1 MICPAVDESS
11 PPGLDPP
18 RPRLFGAVGLS
29 ARLLLLTILFVMV
42 AEVLIYVPSVANF
55 RRNWLSDRLAAAQM
69 AALVMDA
76 APTDKLSDDLEA
88 RLLAGVNALAVA
100 VKSGGTRRLLAVAD
114 RVPEVSRTYDLRA
127 ARWTDLIVNA
137 FVTLLS
143 VDGRPVRVV
152 GEGMRG
158 ADFVEIV
165 IDEAPLRAAMIDFS
179 RNILLLSLLIS
190 AITAGLVFLAL
201 HLLIVRPV
209 RRLAGNIAA
218 FASDPEDA
226 SRVITPSRRGDEIG
240 LAERA
245 LERME
250 TVLAGELRQ
259 KRRLAELGLA
269 VSKINHELRN
279 MLTTAQLLTDR
290 LERTTDPL
298 VQRVAPRLI
307 ATLGR
312 AISFCEATLAYGRAA
327 ERPPERRRLALKPVV
342 DELKDLA
349 ALAPSA
355 GIVLHADIPD
365 GLTVNAD
372 PDQLSRILVNL
383 VRNAVQALSQAGTG
397 DGPPRID
404 VSARREGEAVIVLVA
419 DNGPGLS
426 ERARANLFAAFQG
439 SARAG
444 GTGLGLAIAAE
455 LTRLHG
461 GALTLDNTPTG
472 ARFRLVLPDRTV
484 VKRGAAPFHEPVAN
498 RSRTL

>member
-1 MICPAVDESS
+1 VDAPSPSS
-11 PPGLDPP
+11 LDPQ
-18 RPRLFGAVGLS
+18 RARRSGALGLS

-55 RRNWLSDRLAAAQM
+55 RRTWLNDRLAAAQM
-69 AALVMDA
+69 AALVLDA
-76 APTDKLSDDLEA
+76 APAEKLSDELEA
-88 RLLAGVNALAVA
+88 RLLAGVNARAVA
-100 VKSGGTRRLLAVAD
+100 VKTAGVRRLLAVAD
-114 RVPEVSRTYDLRA
+114 HVPEVSRTYDLRT

-137 FVTLLS
+137 FVTLFS
-143 VDGRPVRVV
+143 PDERPVRVV
-152 GEGMRG
+152 GKGVGG

-165 IDEAPLRAAMIDFS
+165 LDEAPLRAAMIDFS
-179 RNILLLSLLIS
+179 RNILVLSLLIS

-201 HLLIVRPV
+201 HRLIVRPV

-218 FASDPEDA
+218 FAGDPEDD

-240 LAERA
+240 VAEKA

-250 TVLAGELRQ
+250 TALSGELRQ

-298 VQRVAPRLI
+298 VERVAPRLM
-307 ATLGR
+307 ATLDR

-327 ERPPERRRLALKPVV
+327 ERRPERRRFPLKPLVE
-342 DELKDLA
+342 ELGDLT
-349 ALAPSA
+349 ALAPGL
-355 GIVLHADIPD
+355 GIVLDADVPD
-365 GLTVNAD
+365 GLVVDAD
-372 PDQLSRILVNL
+372 RDQLSRLLVNL
-383 VRNAVQALSQAGTG
+383 VRNAVQALKEAGTG
-397 DGPPRID
+397 DGAPRIA
-404 VSARREGEAVIVLVA
+404 VSARREGGTVTVLVS

-439 SARAG
+439 SARTG
-444 GTGLGLAIAAE
+444 GTGLGLVVSAE
-455 LTRLHG
+455 LARLHG
-461 GALTLDNTPTG
+461 GALTLDDAPTG
-472 ARFRLVLPDRTV
+472 ARFRLILPDRV
-484 VKRGAAPFHEPVAN
+484 VGGEPSPTEVEAVAN